1 MRKPLQRGR
10 GWRIWVAVLAIALV
24 GATSAAAIWHEE
36 HAGDTDCAVCQLRH
50 QPAATLPGSFQ
61 FEPGDTSEAPGSAA
75 PRRSDC
81 LRPHPASP
89 RPRTA
94 RLASVSL

>member
-61 FEPGDTSEAPGSAA
+61 FEPGDTSEP
-75 PRRSDC
+75 P
-81 LRPHPASP
+81 
-89 RPRTA
+89 A
-94 RLASVSL
+94 RLPRAAAIASGHTPRLPARAPPA

>member
-24 GATSAAAIWHEE
+24 GAASAADAWHEE

-50 QPAATLPGSFQ
+50 QPAETLPGSFQ
-61 FEPGDTSEAPGSAA
+61 FEPADIPEP
-75 PRRSDC
+75 
-81 LRPHPASP
+81 PARKPLAGEVASGH
-89 RPRTA
+89 A
-94 RLASVSL
+94 RLLPARAPPA